1 MLMKRVFSKN
11 RRTARFFDYS
21 LRLHQK
27 DVKAKTVFT
36 GFTREKQDTVLI
48 CKLRENKTGAIGLS
62 EASCKIA

>member
-11 RRTARFFDYS
+11 RRTARFFDHS

-27 DVKAKTVFT
+27 NVKAKAVFT
-36 GFTREKQDTVLI
+36 GIAREKQDTVLI
-48 CKLRENKTGAIGLS
+48 CMLHENKTVSIGLS